1 MTLDEAIKHAE
12 EVAEEKEKEAW
23 EAQLQEEYK
32 TIKSCKVC
40 AKEHRQLANWLKELK
55 LLREQ
60 KCEDA
65 VSRQAVEKITWEEPS
80 YTDPF
85 NVLTEVREKVRALSP
100 VTPQLKTGWI
110 PVSERLPKKFSYVNC
125 TCRSLIDDREDWVVE
140 TCYVP
145 QPKNSPYSDWGNI
158 PMLNDGDCEVVA
170 WMYREIP
177 KPYKAESEDK

>member
-100 VTPQLKTGWI
+100 VTPQLKTRWI
-110 PVSERLPKKFSYVNC
+110 PVSERMPEKDEYTDFYKCMVARPYTSRSN
-125 TCRSLIDDREDWVVE
+125 TCDICIAYFDGKRFLSH
-140 TCYVP
+140 
-145 QPKNSPYSDWGNI
+145 NSHGIVSG
-158 PMLNDGDCEVVA
+158 VKA
-170 WMYREIP
+170 WMPLPE
-177 KPYKAESEDK
+177 PYKEEGSGEE